1 MRYKHFKN
9 ANVDVSE
16 LAVGTW
22 AIGESGRYG
31 NVDRNDA
38 IEAIQAALDGGV
50 NLIDTA
56 PCYGTGA
63 SEKNRRGSHPRL

>member
-22 AIGESGRYG
+22 AIGESAVTGTLTVTTPLKRS
-31 NVDRNDA
+31 RRRWT
-38 IEAIQAALDGGV
+38 EASI
-50 NLIDTA
+50 
-56 PCYGTGA
+56 
-63 SEKNRRGSHPRL
+63 